1 MMQCMCGATDCRS
14 CGPAQGYSPDEE
26 AIEARAKEI
35 LDTLLAD
42 PAQIAA
48 AHWELNDDEYRAID
62 QAHAERDAMKLFAE
76 RDKAVQRVL
85 AKWAR
90 EAAGSEYLAEKEEAA
105 ACMED

>member
-1 MMQCMCGATDCRS
+1 MNVNRS
-14 CGPAQGYSPDEE
+14 PLPRWTTWTAVAVIFLGYG
-26 AIEARAKEI
+26 
-35 LDTLLAD
+35 LLAD

-76 RDKAVQRVL
+76 LDKAIQRVL